1 MKIKRTEGLNIIPL
15 IDVMLVLLA
24 IVLSVSTFIAQG
36 KIPINLS
43 QADNVEQ
50 KMDEKK
56 MVILISADNKIYID
70 DVEKSIDEVKE
81 AINRIDDR
89 QPIEVKSDKD
99 AKFESFVKIIGIIK
113 DKGHENFSISAQS
126 N

>member
-1 MKIKRTEGLNIIPL
+1 MKKIDSMNLVPF

-36 KIPINLS
+36 KIPINLP